1 MYPEDLKYYKEH
13 EWVRTEDDTAIVGIS
28 DYAQDSLGDIVY
40 LELPEEG
47 TQVKA
52 GETFGEVESVK
63 SVSQLF
69 SPVTGEVV
77 EVNTE
82 LVNQPEM
89 INSYPYERGWMIKV
103 RLTDP
108 GELNRLMSAEEYERF
123 VQQ

>member
-13 EWVRTEDDTAIVGIS
+13 EWVRTEDGVAVIGIS

-40 LELPEEG
+40 LELPEVGSE
-47 TQVKA
+47 VKA

-69 SPVTGEVV
+69 SPVTGAVA
-77 EVNTE
+77 EVNDE

-89 INSYPYERGWMIKV
+89 INSYPYEKGWMIKV
-103 RLTDP
+103 RLSDAS
-108 GELNRLMSAEEYERF
+108 ELDKLMTAAEYKAF
-123 VQQ
+123 VEQ